1 MTGTYELPP
10 LPPPGVFDAR
20 FAGNKFAEAMGK
32 DTHEIQIASGSVPVS
47 LTVSNLQGRKLRLKD
62 AVDGKQVNAVLVE
75 GRAVLIP
82 SGVTRINIEEMQNLP
97 TVYELS
103 QNYPNPFNPTTIIK
117 FALPAASYVTLE
129 VINTLGQRVVTLVD
143 GYWDA
148 GYHQVEFNALNIASG
163 SYFYRIKAG
172 TFVSVKKLV
181 LLK

>member
-1 MTGTYELPP
+1 
-10 LPPPGVFDAR
+10 
-20 FAGNKFAEAMGK
+20 
-32 DTHEIQIASGSVPVS
+32 
-47 LTVSNLQGRKLRLKD
+47 
-62 AVDGKQVNAVLVE
+62 VLVE

>member
-1 MTGTYELPP
+1 
-10 LPPPGVFDAR
+10 
-20 FAGNKFAEAMGK
+20 MGK